1 MYKIIFSDID
11 GTLLSGS
18 RTLTQNTI
26 HEVKQLKDKIPFI
39 LVSSRMPEQMY
50 HIQKDLGIAGL
61 PLIAYNG
68 GLVLNGEKVLHST
81 TIPYSILEEVVALN
95 EQEFNAQIHI
105 SFYYNDEWYVPA
117 NDEWAQREETITK
130 VTPTVRP
137 NREVLTQWKQA
148 GHGAHKL
155 MLMGEETLIERMFKL
170 LNERYTEVMQIY
182 RGRETYIELSDISI
196 SKLTGVKIV
205 SNEIYHLPL
214 SEAIAFG
221 DNYNDLEM
229 LKGVGCGVAVA
240 NARDEVKAV
249 AKYITLHHSKDGVAT
264 FLKQLREQKVMNL

>member
-11 GTLLSGS
+11 GTLLS
-18 RTLTQNTI
+18 
-26 HEVKQLKDKIPFI
+26 FI
-39 LVSSRMPEQMY
+39 LVSSRMPQQMY

>member
-26 HEVKQLKDKIPFI
+26 HEVKKLKDKMPFI
-39 LVSSRMPEQMY
+39 LVSSRMPQQMY

-68 GLVLNGEKVLHST
+68 GLVLNGEKVLHSVA
-81 TIPYSILEEVVALN
+81 IPLQILEEVVTLN
-95 EQEFNAQIHI
+95 EKEFALEIHI
-105 SFYYNDEWYVPA
+105 SFYYNDEWYVPQY
-117 NDEWAQREETITK
+117 DQWAQREETITK
-130 VTPTVRP
+130 VTPVVRP
-137 NREVLTQWKQA
+137 NREVLTAWQQA

-155 MLMGEETLIERMFKL
+155 MLMGEETLIERMFQL
-170 LNERYTEVMQIY
+170 LNEKYTKVMQIY
-182 RGRETYIELSDISI
+182 RGKETYIELSDISI
-196 SKLTGVKIV
+196 SKLTGVKV
-205 SNEIYHLPL
+205 VLDEIYHLPL

-229 LKGVGCGVAVA
+229 LEGVGCGVAVD
-240 NARDEVKAV
+240 NARDEVKAI
-249 AKYITLHHSKDGVAT
+249 AKHTTLHHSKDGVAE
-264 FLKQLREQKVMNL
+264 FLKQLNN